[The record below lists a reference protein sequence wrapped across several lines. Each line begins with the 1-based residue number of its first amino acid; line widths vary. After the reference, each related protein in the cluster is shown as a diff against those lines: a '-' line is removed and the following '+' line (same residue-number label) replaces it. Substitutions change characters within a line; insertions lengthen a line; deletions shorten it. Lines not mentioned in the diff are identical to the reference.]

1 MLQCESSDELDF
13 GDSEECVRES
23 IIQLNIDESDELFL
37 LAIRRNDV
45 AVTEKMVN
53 QGFPVNKVHK
63 SGWNSLMYACDY
75 GSVDVVALLLKYGAD
90 SKTQIGKPLLENN
103 II

>member
-53 QGFPVNKVHK
+53 QGNFATN
-63 SGWNSLMYACDY
+63 LA
-75 GSVDVVALLLKYGAD
+75 
-90 SKTQIGKPLLENN
+90 E
-103 II
+103 